1 MAPENSKGHLSFAFE
16 YSKSEVIFLNLQS
29 LSGEE
34 LVVLA
39 SIVAVSLSR
48 NQDIKTIKTLIHL
61 LQAVEQ
67 NLLKILIQREIEKK

>member
-1 MAPENSKGHLSFAFE
+1 M
-16 YSKSEVIFLNLQS
+16 IFLNLQS